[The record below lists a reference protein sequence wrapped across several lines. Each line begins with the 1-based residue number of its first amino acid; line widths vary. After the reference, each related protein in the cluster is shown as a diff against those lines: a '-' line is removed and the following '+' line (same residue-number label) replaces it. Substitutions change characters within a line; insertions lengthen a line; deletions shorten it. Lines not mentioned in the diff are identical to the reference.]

1 MDRRFLAY
9 LELRQD
15 FLFDKIP
22 KDKIM
27 SYIDR
32 SLQMGDEKVQL
43 LSSRDINTLL
53 GKAGI
58 EIEHNEGS
66 GDFFKVKLRAQFEYD
81 PKGKNKIILYHQS
94 IQEFSERSGL
104 DLQKAIDL
112 HLVHEYFHYL
122 ESRESKSVPERLEP
136 VVNFEFLGLKK
147 RAHINRCSEIAA
159 HAFTQKYLDIEMLP
173 NGYDFQYLI
182 NKGEITEAYL
192 RELEAS
198 YQAIS

>member
-1 MDRRFLAY
+1 MDRRFLGY

-15 FLFDKIP
+15 FLFHKIP
-22 KDKIM
+22 EEKIM
-27 SYIDR
+27 DYVDR
-32 SLQMGDEKVQL
+32 SLQIGDQKALMIQNRDIKQL
-43 LSSRDINTLL
+43 LEAAD
-53 GKAGI
+53 I
-58 EIEHNEGS
+58 EIENNSGS
-66 GDFFKVKLRAQFEYD
+66 GDFFKVKLRAQFEFD
-81 PKGKNKIILYHQS
+81 PKGKNKIILYHES

-192 RELEAS
+192 REMEAS